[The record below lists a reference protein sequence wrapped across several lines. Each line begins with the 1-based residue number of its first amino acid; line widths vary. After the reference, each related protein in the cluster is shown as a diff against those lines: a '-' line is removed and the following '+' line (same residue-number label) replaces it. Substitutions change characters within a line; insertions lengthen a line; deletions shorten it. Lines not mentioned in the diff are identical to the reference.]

1 MKTAVVSM
9 SLIVL
14 SSLGFLGMQAPSQRV
29 VVLRG
34 TTIIDV
40 NSALTRPGVTVVIAG
55 NRIAEVRPD
64 GTDSVPPGAQIIDGT
79 GKFLMPGL
87 WDMHAHL
94 FERRGATDIDMPLL
108 VANGV
113 TAVREMG
120 SDCVAAATLGD
131 CLAQRRT
138 WQRRIEAGDL
148 LGPRLVALSS
158 WPVDG
163 PRGLPKE
170 VPDFFGAVTAEQGR
184 QLARYFSDRKVD
196 FIKIYGNIPRD
207 GFWGLTDEARK
218 LGLPVVGHEP
228 LAVSAIEASNAG
240 VKSFEHARVFLFN
253 CFPGAAEFRGIDSNA
268 SPNRI
273 WRRRMIDEYDPKICA
288 EVFSTFVRNGIR
300 YVPTHLTRKMDAFAH
315 DPIYRRDPR
324 SKYIPKATWKAWNDD
339 ADGMIAADRSPEGR
353 KAMMDFYK
361 KGLEITGEAHKAGV
375 KVMVGTDN
383 GDSYIFP
390 GFAVHDE
397 IQELVEAGLTP
408 AEALKAA
415 TWNGAE
421 FLGQTGISG
430 SIEPGKRADLILLTA
445 NPLTDVR
452 NTQKIAAVILNGR
465 YLDRAALDRLVAG
478 VETAAAT
485 R

>member
-1 MKTAVVSM
+1 MKTVAALT
-9 SLIVL
+9 SLVL
-14 SSLGFLGMQAPSQRV
+14 LTGLHFAGMQTPGNRAIVFR
-29 VVLRG
+29 R
-34 TTIIDV
+34 TTLVDV
-40 NSALTRPGVTVVIAG
+40 KEGFSRPNMTVVIEG
-55 NRIAEVRPD
+55 NRLAAVH
-64 GTDSVPPGAQIIDGT
+64 ADGT
-79 GKFLMPGL
+79 GSVPAEAQVVDGAGKFLIPGL

-94 FERRGATDIDMPLL
+94 FERRGAIDIDMPLL

-113 TAVREMG
+113 TGIREMG

-138 WQRRIEAGDL
+138 WQRQIEAGDL
-148 LGPRLVALSS
+148 LAPRLLALSS

-163 PRGLPKE
+163 PRGLPKG

-207 GFWGLTDEARK
+207 GFLSLTDEARK

-228 LAVSAIEASNAG
+228 LAVTAIDASNAG
-240 VKSFEHARVFLFN
+240 MKSFEHARAFLFN
-253 CFPGAAEFRGIDSNA
+253 CFPGAAEFARVDSNA
-268 SPNRI
+268 SPNTM
-273 WRRRMIDEYDPKICA
+273 WRRRMVDEFDAKICA
-288 EVFSTFVRNGIR
+288 EVFSTFVRNGTR
-300 YVPTHLTRKMDAFAH
+300 YVPTHLTRKMDAFA
-315 DPIYRRDPR
+315 DDVGYREDPR
-324 SKYIPKATWKAWNDD
+324 SKYIPKATWKAWNED
-339 ADGMIAADRSPEGR
+339 ADGMVAADRSPEGR

-361 KGLEITGEAHKAGV
+361 KGLEITRAAHKAGV
-375 KVMVGTDN
+375 TVMVGTDN

-397 IQELVEAGLTP
+397 LQELVKAGLTP

-421 FLGQTGISG
+421 FLGETATSG
-430 SIEPGKRADLILLTA
+430 SIEVGKRADLILLDG
-445 NPLTDVR
+445 NPLADIH
-452 NTQKIAAVILNGR
+452 NTQKINAVVLNGR
-465 YLDRAALDRLVAG
+465 YLDRLALNRLLSGA
-478 VETAAAT
+478 ETAAK

>member
-1 MKTAVVSM
+1 MKTAIALTG
-9 SLIVL
+9 LILL
-14 SSLGFLGMQAPSQRV
+14 SGLLFAEMQAPGNRAIV
-29 VVLRG
+29 FRR
-34 TTIIDV
+34 TTIVDV
-40 NSALTRPGVTVVIAG
+40 KAGVVRPNMTVVIEG
-55 NRIAEVRPD
+55 NRISAVHAD
-64 GTDSVPPGAQIIDGT
+64 GTGSAPAQAQVVDGA

-94 FERRGATDIDMPLL
+94 FERRGAADIDMPLL

-113 TAVREMG
+113 TGIREMG

-138 WQRRIEAGDL
+138 WQRQIEGGEL
-148 LGPRLVALSS
+148 LGPRLLALSS

-163 PRGLPKE
+163 PRGLPKG
-170 VPDFFGAVTAEQGR
+170 VPDLFGAVTAEQGR

-207 GFWGLTDEARK
+207 GFFGLTDEAGK

-228 LAVSAIEASNAG
+228 LAVSAIDASKAG
-240 VKSFEHARVFLFN
+240 MKSFEHARVFLFN
-253 CFPGAAEFRGIDSNA
+253 CFPAAAEFARIDSNA
-268 SPNRI
+268 SPNTM
-273 WRRRMIDEYDPKICA
+273 WRRRMIDEYDSRICA
-288 EVFSTFVRNGIR
+288 EVFSTFVRNGTR
-300 YVPTHLTRKMDAFAH
+300 YVPTHLTRKMDAFA
-315 DPIYRRDPR
+315 DDAGYRKDPR
-324 SKYIPKATWKAWNDD
+324 SKYISAATWKAWNED
-339 ADGMIAADRSPEGR
+339 ADGMVAADPSPEGR

-361 KGLEITGEAHKAGV
+361 KGLEITGAAHKAGV

-390 GFAVHDE
+390 GFALHDE
-397 IQELVEAGLTP
+397 LQELVKAGLTP

-421 FLGQTGISG
+421 FLGLTAMFG
-430 SIEPGKRADLILLTA
+430 SIEEGKQADLILLED
-445 NPLTDVR
+445 NPLSEVH
-452 NTQKIAAVILNGR
+452 NTQKIAAVVLNGR
-465 YLDRAALDRLVAG
+465 YLDRPALDRLRTG
-478 VETAAAT
+478 VEISAAK